1 MPEFIGPRRRG
12 MFLRE
17 EHELRQ
23 EEDDRRERE
32 WERRDEED
40 REWQSKGLPPV
51 RGT

>member
-1 MPEFIGPRRRG
+1 MPEFIGPRQRG

-17 EHELRQ
+17 IHEEKRQ

-40 REWQSKGLPPV
+40 REWQSKGLPAK
-51 RGT
+51 GA